1 MPRTSHRSVDALCI
15 NYLHVIK
22 TQWNVGKGSKRIDLD
37 HFLQFCKLALVM
49 VMDMLP
55 EILLCYT
62 MLLYSCFVQ
71 AITLVSD
78 SGFVQFTYFV
88 VYKGK

>member
-37 HFLQFCKLALVM
+37 HL

-78 SGFVQFTYFV
+78 SGFVQFMYFV

>member
-1 MPRTSHRSVDALCI
+1 M
-15 NYLHVIK
+15 
-22 TQWNVGKGSKRIDLD
+22 GKGSKRIDLD
-37 HFLQFCKLALVM
+37 HFLQFCKLALVL

-62 MLLYSCFVQ
+62 MLLYSFFVQ

-88 VYKGK
+88 VYKGKWMTWFRKETDVHVQMLH

>member
-1 MPRTSHRSVDALCI
+1 
-15 NYLHVIK
+15 
-22 TQWNVGKGSKRIDLD
+22 
-37 HFLQFCKLALVM
+37 
-49 VMDMLP
+49 MDMLP

-88 VYKGK
+88 VYKRKMNDMV

>member
-37 HFLQFCKLALVM
+37 HL

-62 MLLYSCFVQ
+62 MLVQ